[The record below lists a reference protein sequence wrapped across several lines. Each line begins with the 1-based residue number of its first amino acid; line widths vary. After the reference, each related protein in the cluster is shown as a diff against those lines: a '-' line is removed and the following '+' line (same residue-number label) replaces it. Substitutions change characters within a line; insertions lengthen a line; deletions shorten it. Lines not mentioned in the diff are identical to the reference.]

1 MSRHTAIDVIV
12 VGGGPA
18 GASTAIAC
26 SSRGLRTLIV
36 ETNARSSERPGETLH
51 PGMETL
57 FRSLGVHARVNE
69 ANFLRHPGFNVKSRL
84 KSGFEAYGSD
94 QRGQWMG
101 YQADRATL
109 HEILLDRASAC
120 GALILRGEKAM
131 RPILRAGK
139 VEGLQTNAGT
149 YLSKFVVDAAGHRQ
163 WLLHALGVPSIRIS
177 PPLTAHYG
185 WIKPS
190 DAMGSELGM
199 PEFRMA
205 GSTWEWR
212 APISPGRH
220 AWVKLDLMDRRLDH
234 RPGPPAPFA
243 DCIPLGREGACD
255 VTWKIATPCAGP
267 GYFMVGDA
275 AWVLDPASS
284 HGVLKAVISATVAGE
299 AIVNTLYGS
308 AKAGKQQAGYRA
320 WMEAWF
326 RADAAALISVYSG
339 MENPASWLSAAA
351 ESLRKISIRSS
362 AQAVFMSRTNS

>member
-1 MSRHTAIDVIV
+1 MSRNSYDVIV

-18 GASTAIAC
+18 GASAAIAC

-36 ETNARSSERPGETLH
+36 EANAHSGVRPGETLH

-69 ANFLRHPGFNVKSRL
+69 ANFLRHPGFRVQSRFKSV
-84 KSGFEAYGSD
+84 FETYGSD
-94 QRGQWMG
+94 QRGPWMG

-131 RPILRAGK
+131 HPILRAGK

-163 WLLHALGVPSIRIS
+163 WLLHELGVPSIRIS
-177 PPLTAHYG
+177 PPLVAHYG
-185 WIKPS
+185 WNKPREVLE
-190 DAMGSELGM
+190 SEPGV
-199 PEFRMA
+199 PDFRMI
-205 GSTWEWR
+205 GSTWEWS
-212 APISPGRH
+212 APINSGRH
-220 AWVKLDLMDRRLDH
+220 AWVKLDLMDRRLDC
-234 RPGPPAPFA
+234 RPGPPASLA
-243 DCIPLGREGACD
+243 DCVPLGREGACD

-284 HGVLKAVISATVAGE
+284 HGVLKAVVSALVAGE
-299 AIVNTLYGS
+299 AIVNSLNGS
-308 AKAGKQQAGYRA
+308 ARAGRQQASYSA
-320 WMEAWF
+320 WMEGWF
-326 RADAAALISVYSG
+326 RSDAAALISIYSG

-351 ESLRKISIRSS
+351 ELVRKISIKSS
-362 AQAVFMSRTNS
+362 AQAVSMSRTNS